1 MSSFFTSETT
11 CKAILLNH
19 ILQCRQGWRNNSHIF
34 VNFLPLVSTCVHC
47 SFTFTVCVCFVTIV
61 NGLKNPTQ
69 CRLHY
74 SNKLS
79 PLFSASNMHHCRRL
93 SNSLRAR
100 FGIYVSNSP
109 CNHCVRE
116 YIVNTHIVRLCTCWI
131 HWVQPK
137 CVSPHLDNHTLILFF
152 EFEQTRMLPFCFRFF
167 MQCGTIIHNFTIRRS
182 KCFFFSL
189 RLMTKLNDIYSSRLS
204 L

>member
-1 MSSFFTSETT
+1 MFMITTTDSPIQKALALCLRPSKIT
-11 CKAILLNH
+11 CKAIVLNH

-34 VNFLPLVSTCVHC
+34 VNFHPLVSTCVHC

-93 SNSLRAR
+93 SNLLRAR
-100 FGIYVSNSP
+100 FGICLKFAVQSLCPWTHSEYAYCAIVYLLNALSATK
-109 CNHCVRE
+109 VRFA
-116 YIVNTHIVRLCTCWI
+116 
-131 HWVQPK
+131 
-137 CVSPHLDNHTLILFF
+137 S
-152 EFEQTRMLPFCFRFF
+152 FR
-167 MQCGTIIHNFTIRRS
+167 
-182 KCFFFSL
+182 
-189 RLMTKLNDIYSSRLS
+189 
-204 L
+204 